1 MRPTGPTGPGPQGP
15 PPGGKQPYQ
24 PPTSSSEKKDYSTA
38 ILDPKKAPNK
48 LIFEEATTDD
58 NSTVFLSNAKMNE
71 LNIFKGDPIFIKGK
85 KRKETLC
92 IALVD
97 QKMEEGKIKMNKVVR
112 KNLRIRIGDIVQVKP
127 AGDVPNFTKI
137 HILPFDDTVEG
148 ITGDIT
154 KTYLVPYFKDAYRP
168 LKKGDTFLVRG
179 GFKAV
184 EFIVVAT

>member
-1 MRPTGPTGPGPQGP
+1 MD
-15 PPGGKQPYQ
+15 
-24 PPTSSSEKKDYSTA
+24 KKDFSTA
-38 ILDPKKAPNK
+38 ILDQKKAPNK
-48 LIFEEATTDD
+48 LIVEEATTDD
-58 NSTVFLSNAKMNE
+58 NSTVFLSNAKMGE

-97 QKMEEGKIKMNKVVR
+97 QKMEEGKVKMNKVVR
-112 KNLRIRIGDIVQVKP
+112 KNLRIRIGDVVQIKA

-137 HILPFDDTVEG
+137 HVLPFEDTVEG

-168 LKKGDTFLVRG
+168 LKKGDTFQVRG

-184 EFIVVAT
+184 EFKVVATEPKDFGVVGPATVLFT